1 MRLSTPKSKKV
12 ISRRPIIIG
21 FLILS
26 VLFADGT
33 LYFQNSHDLNKN
45 GIYETL
51 LLNSAGNTSASWVE
65 LSNGKVTKVL
75 WEYNLPYNGKFADAE
90 LIDVNSDNILD
101 IVAIAELSPSNA
113 TKDWLYVFLGDG
125 AFFSKTP
132 FTSGY
137 KELSFGII
145 RPSNISKI
153 PNSTN
158 QVAVAF
164 GTPIRKAIV
173 FGLSINQ
180 DDLTLGQ
187 ITILSEPIIE
197 NGYGHIFAGG
207 FISNGSSYLAIVSP
221 EANKIKTAVFN
232 MDAGGVKV
240 KSDIFMVGDAK
251 FLIGAGIQPFK
262 KMKSEV
268 DGLVIPYGTDDVF
281 LLTMDNKN
289 IKLNKTDKTGQSLP
303 QMVEFSGG
311 KLEKKIIQNED
322 TNDLIPPLPDP
333 IEKERARFEELTSL
347 PYDYKETQFKEKRP
361 VEETK
366 KEVKILTPTLGDYLK
381 SAKIQTLPNDEIQNE
396 KSGVPELIEE
406 MHSEKWADEAGF
418 EQVDLGEYMPE
429 KVDDSKGPIVPNI
442 DDDINLFTNN
452 VRESIAF
459 KPIVQDYSQF
469 EQVKGQIDLYYV
481 LAITPAIKNT
491 KDRYVFDGE
500 APFGVSVN
508 QIPQIGEPS
517 HFQHGISA
525 NLNGLRS
532 GETFD
537 FAYSLRNA
545 QTDSITTLSMIH
557 DLQTNVVFMSISPE
571 KDSLSQSYQ
580 PDAFD
585 PTLFEFPDY
594 FFEGFPTSLGMDFKD
609 KLIRF
614 SFTGN
619 SDSVVHKGIYL
630 SSTTPSIPAQS
641 LAVFMDEGKLQAIRG
656 EIVVRNNGSKKIT
669 TEFDLDGYVEPSV
682 MFSRL
687 IQEYFPDSLKVQLLQ
702 DGSLKEPLFKP
713 RDKLP
718 KVSREQRLPE
728 AQFNQTNPS
737 IPVEPIQSII
747 PEMEKIDNDSSV
759 TTPEPYVPENI
770 NVELFDVTDDTAKT
784 FDNSHDII
792 DSLKLERRKIVPEN
806 PGVDGQDSLP
816 KTEKSQPESSILNP
830 NVKD

>member
-197 NGYGHIFAGG
+197 NGYGHIFASG

>member
-1 MRLSTPKSKKV
+1 MRLSTSISKKI
-12 ISRRPIIIG
+12 ISGRPIITG
-21 FLILS
+21 FLLFS
-26 VLFADGT
+26 VLYAEGT
-33 LYFQNSHDLNKN
+33 LYFQDSHDLDEN

-51 LLNSAGNTSASWVE
+51 LLNSADNISASWVE
-65 LSNGKVTKVL
+65 LADGKVNKVL
-75 WEYNLPYNGKFADAE
+75 WEYNLPYDGKFADAE
-90 LIDVNSDNILD
+90 LIDVNSDDILD
-101 IVAIAELSPSNA
+101 LVAIAELSPSNA
-113 TKDWLYVFLGDG
+113 TKDWLYVFLGQE
-125 AFFSKTP
+125 AFFSNSP
-132 FTSGY
+132 LSLGY
-137 KELSFGII
+137 EELSFGII

-153 PNSTN
+153 PNSKN
-158 QVAVAF
+158 QLAVAL
-164 GTPIRKAIV
+164 GTPVRKAIV
-173 FGLSINQ
+173 FGLYIDQ
-180 DDLTLGQ
+180 DNLKLEQFTTLN
-187 ITILSEPIIE
+187 EPIIE
-197 NGYGHIFAGG
+197 NGYGHIFASG

-232 MDAGGVKV
+232 MDADGIKV

-281 LLTMDNKN
+281 LMTMDNGN

-303 QMVEFSGG
+303 QIVEFSGG
-311 KLEKKIIQNED
+311 KLEKKIIQKED
-322 TNDLIPPLPDP
+322 TNNLIPPPPDP
-333 IEKERARFEELTSL
+333 IEEERVRFEELTSL
-347 PYDYKETQFKEKRP
+347 PFDYKETQFKEKRP
-361 VEETK
+361 VEKIK
-366 KEVKILTPTLGDYLK
+366 KEFKTLTPTLGDYLK
-381 SAKIQTLPNDEIQNE
+381 SAKTQTLSSDENQDE
-396 KSGVPELIEE
+396 KSGVPKLIEE

-429 KVDDSKGPIVPNI
+429 KVSDSKGPIVPNI
-442 DDDINLFTNN
+442 NDDINLFTNN
-452 VRESIAF
+452 VKETIAF
-459 KPIVQDYSQF
+459 KPIVQDFSQF

-481 LAITPAIKNT
+481 LAITPAVKNT

-500 APFGVSVN
+500 APFGVYVN

-537 FAYSLRNA
+537 FAYSLKNA

-656 EIVVRNNGSKKIT
+656 EIVVRQNGSKKIT

-702 DGSLKEPLFKP
+702 NGSLKEPLFKP
-713 RDKLP
+713 ADKLP

-737 IPVEPIQSII
+737 IPIEPIQSII
-747 PEMEKIDNDSSV
+747 PEKEKIEKDSLI
-759 TTPEPYVPENI
+759 TTPESYVPENL
-770 NVELFDVTDDTAKT
+770 NADLFDAIDDTSKSL
-784 FDNSHDII
+784 DNPLDGI
-792 DSLKLERRKIVPEN
+792 DSLKLERRKIAPIN
-806 PGVDGQDSLP
+806 SGDIDQDSLP
-816 KTEKSQPESSILNP
+816 KPEKSQPKSSELTP